1 MKKHCLSEALEII
14 SLKPGVSVSMGT
26 LKQILPDV
34 ETALFFA
41 MVYKLDVVQLRRMLV
56 TLFNTNQTVREF
68 LEGNHSVDLQDYLV
82 ETVPDMVA
90 EGVVRFDNAPPPQG
104 AILPEMWDSIEIKV
118 ASSIV
123 EVADKLAATLDRLP
137 GKEGRMVFQHMQV
150 LNRNRPTIGDYRAA
164 IDHPVVNDNLVIFD
178 VSGSMTEPTVKAI
191 AEDVVALGY
200 KANAHLVIVSN
211 TARHWEPGSYSVDTI
226 LSEAEYMGT
235 HYEMLVPLFTDQDW
249 DAVVTIADY
258 DSSLD
263 AKHALAR
270 CNGRIG
276 QLFDVSLVN
285 RSTFLAECLAPLADE
300 VRPLLI
306 GSTQYP
312 L

>member
-1 MKKHCLSEALEII
+1 
-14 SLKPGVSVSMGT
+14 
-26 LKQILPDV
+26 
-34 ETALFFA
+34 
-41 MVYKLDVVQLRRMLV
+41 
-56 TLFNTNQTVREF
+56 
-68 LEGNHSVDLQDYLV
+68 
-82 ETVPDMVA
+82 
-90 EGVVRFDNAPPPQG
+90 
-104 AILPEMWDSIEIKV
+104 MWDSIEIKV

-235 HYEMLVPLFTDQDW
+235 HYETLVPLFDRDW
-249 DAVVTIADY
+249 GTVVTIADY
-258 DSSLD
+258 DSSRD
-263 AKHALAR
+263 ALKEFASR
-270 CNGRIG
+270 TGRVG
-276 QLFDVSLVN
+276 KVLDVSLVN
-285 RSTFLAECLAPLADE
+285 RPTFLAECVGQIAEEVEPILIAQGYCPDE
-300 VRPLLI
+300 LV
-306 GSTQYP
+306 
-312 L
+312 